1 MEITPVQAASL
12 LGKSE
17 RTIQRWIKLKKLPAR
32 LLTDGSYRIK
42 VEDLEKFRQ
51 DDESL
56 LARVEV
62 LEQEVARLVNWI
74 GRIEALEQEIA
85 ELKRRLEETNVRL
98 IYRFGELEDLARR
111 VDALSRS
118 QQSRDG
124 QPRSQP
130 PRFSRWVPPQKC
142 IRAQQ

>member
-1 MEITPVQAASL
+1 MIELGQRRESMEITPVQAASL

-62 LEQEVARLVNWI
+62 LEQE
-74 GRIEALEQEIA
+74 IA

-118 QQSRDG
+118 QQ
-124 QPRSQP
+124 
-130 PRFSRWVPPQKC
+130 
-142 IRAQQ
+142 